1 MVLDSS
7 VVVAILL
14 REREGPA
21 FVDALASARTAIIGA
36 PSLLEVQMVLLRE
49 YPDTVEAELERFLS
63 AFDVTLLPFGPDEY
77 RHAAGAFRRYGK
89 GRHPARLN
97 FGDCMAYAASKST
110 GDSRKP
116 MWSGTRRPPR
126 NSRFRPAACAAGSA
140 GV

>member
-7 VVVAILL
+7 AVVAILL
-14 REREGPA
+14 REREGSA
-21 FVDALASARTAIIGA
+21 FVKALASAGTAIIGA

-77 RHAAGAFRRYGK
+77 RNAAEAFRRYGR

-97 FGDCMAYAASKST
+97 FGDCMAYAVSKATGEPLLFKGADFAKTDVTRHPASA
-110 GDSRKP
+110 P
-116 MWSGTRRPPR
+116 E
-126 NSRFRPAACAAGSA
+126 
-140 GV
+140 